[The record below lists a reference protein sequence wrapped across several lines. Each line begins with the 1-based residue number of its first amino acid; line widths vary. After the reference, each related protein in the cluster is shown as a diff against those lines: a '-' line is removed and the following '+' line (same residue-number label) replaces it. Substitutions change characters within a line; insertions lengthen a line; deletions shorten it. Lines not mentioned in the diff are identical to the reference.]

1 MTANKFLVAVG
12 CQRAGAKQCQW
23 GRHFSLSKFHSSLS
37 NLLRSSWGT
46 YRIVSHNPYMAP
58 TQVRASQLPV
68 PMKRIYGDLL
78 TYL

>member
-1 MTANKFLVAVG
+1 MSEPEPNNANGVDI
-12 CQRAGAKQCQW
+12 
-23 GRHFSLSKFHSSLS
+23 FHYL
-37 NLLRSSWGT
+37 NF
-46 YRIVSHNPYMAP
+46 IVHYQICCVHLGVLIASHNPYMAP